1 MYRTISHTLL
11 YSGFASAAASPVDWD
26 TAVGKAN
33 ALLAELTL
41 NEKTAVVTGAN
52 PLTGLGCIGS
62 IGAIPRVNFSGI
74 CYSDGSSGVNRADL
88 TSVFPAGLTAAA
100 TWDPDLMYRR
110 AVAIGEEFRAKGM
123 HACLG
128 PVAGPLGR
136 HPLGGR
142 VWEGFSPDPY
152 LTGIAMDRSIR
163 GLQSTGVQAI
173 TKHFIGNEQET
184 QRTNVT
190 LPDGSNIDAVSTNM
204 DDRTLHELYL
214 WPFMDAVN
222 AKPAAVMCS
231 YNRFNQTYTCEHS
244 KLLTGIL
251 RDELGF
257 EGYTVSNCYTTH
269 STAASINAGLDL
281 EMPGTSVPGQGISW
295 FGDHV
300 KAAIEDGSVSTDR
313 VDEMV
318 RRILTQYYLLGQDD
332 TSFPSLDPS
341 TLSVIAAQYQQ
352 SLGDLV
358 ANPPARDVRGNHAK
372 LIREIGAAGAVLL
385 KNVNN
390 TLPLTAPMNIGVFGN
405 DAGDLTDGLIYQDP
419 PATNVGFE
427 YGTLDIGGGSSSV
440 RHTYLVTPLDAIKER
455 AKDVGARVQYIL
467 NNERLAAGD
476 FHSVYPVPEVCIV
489 FLKTFAAEGF
499 DRVSFDADWNST
511 AVVTQVANMCNNTV
525 VVTHSVGIN
534 TMPWA
539 GHPNVRAII
548 AAHLPGEQTGNS
560 IADVLWGDANPS
572 GRLPYTIPVTEAD
585 YDIPITNLTS
595 DEVTSSGAWQSNFTE
610 GLMIDYRHFD
620 AMDIDPLYEFGFGLS
635 YTAFEL
641 ASDLSVK
648 ALTDNMTSLAR
659 ASNGS
664 SIPMSELFTPVANA
678 TIQVSNIGDRSGATI
693 LQLYMWMPADS
704 APSGTPVRVL
714 RGFSKIELVAGETR
728 GVAFELNRRD
738 FSFWDPTAQTWR
750 VPTGD
755 FRLEVGFSSRNLPK
769 SAEVTIL

>member
-1 MYRTISHTLL
+1 MYRTTLLTLL
-11 YSGFASAAASPVDWD
+11 YSGLASAAAFPGKTVGRVGMVKTMWIDANCGTVDWD
-26 TAVGKAN
+26 TAIGKAN

-41 NEKTAVVTGAN
+41 DEKTAVVTGAN

-62 IGAIPRVNFSGI
+62 IGAIPRLNFSGI

-110 AVAIGEEFRAKGM
+110 AIAIGEEFRAKGM

-152 LTGIAMDRSIR
+152 LTGVAMDRSIR

-173 TKHFIGNEQET
+173 AKHFIGNEQET

-190 LPDGSNIDAVSTNM
+190 LPDGSNIDAVSSNM

-244 KLLTGIL
+244 KLLNGIL
-251 RDELGF
+251 REELGF
-257 EGYTVSNCYTTH
+257 EGYTVSDWYATH

-281 EMPGTSVPGQGISW
+281 EMPGTTVPGQGVSW

-300 KAAIEDGSVSTDR
+300 RAAVEDGSVSAAR

-318 RRILTQYYLLGQDD
+318 RRILTQYFLLGQDD
-332 TSFPSLDPS
+332 ASFPTLDPS

-352 SLGDLV
+352 SLGDL
-358 ANPPARDVRGNHAK
+358 ATNPPARDVRGDHAK

-390 TLPLTAPMNIGVFGN
+390 TLPLTTPMNIGVFGN

-455 AKDVGARVQYIL
+455 AKSFGARVQYIL

-476 FHSVYPVPEVCIV
+476 FHSIYPVPEVCIV

-499 DRVSFDADWNST
+499 DRVSFEADWNST

-539 GHPNVRAII
+539 SHPNVRAII

-560 IADVLWGDANPS
+560 IADVLWGDVNPS
-572 GRLPYTIPVTEAD
+572 GRLPYTIPVMEAD

-595 DEVTSSGAWQSNFTE
+595 YEVTSPDAWQSNFPE

-620 AMDIDPLYEFGFGLS
+620 AMGIDPLYEFGFGLS
-635 YTAFEL
+635 YTTFEL
-641 ASDLSVK
+641 ASDLLVK
-648 ALTDNMTSLAR
+648 SLTDNMTALGR
-659 ASNGS
+659 ANNGS
-664 SIPMSELFTPVANA
+664 SVPLSELFIPVAKA
-678 TIQVSNIGDRSGATI
+678 TIQVSNTGDRSGATVV
-693 LQLYMWMPADS
+693 QLYMSMPADEED
-704 APSGTPVRVL
+704 GRQQGRTPKTDDSENRKDNEVL
-714 RGFSKIELVAGETR
+714 DCSSK
-728 GVAFELNRRD
+728 NN
-738 FSFWDPTAQTWR
+738 DPW
-750 VPTGD
+750 
-755 FRLEVGFSSRNLPK
+755 
-769 SAEVTIL
+769 I